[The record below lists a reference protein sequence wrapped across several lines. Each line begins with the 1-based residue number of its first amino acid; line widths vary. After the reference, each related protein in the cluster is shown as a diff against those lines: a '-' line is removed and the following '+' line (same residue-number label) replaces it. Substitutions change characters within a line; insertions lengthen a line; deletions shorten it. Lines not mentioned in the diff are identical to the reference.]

1 MCTRC
6 KLTVP
11 KGADAYCPACAI
23 ELRVESRRGLDE
35 LDRYLGV
42 WAAFDDW
49 ITKREE

>member
-11 KGADAYCPACAI
+11 AGADAYCPACAI
-23 ELRVESRRGLDE
+23 ELRVESRRGLDD
-35 LDRYLGV
+35 LDRYLGA

-49 ITKREE
+49 LRTRQE